1 MSLTA
6 LQAIHRRGIGIVVF
20 AETEVF
26 ERTDRHHPVDGVVEF
41 LPRLQANLFGTRTV
55 GFGKQSLDVLLLVVR
70 QRQADHVDVVLLD
83 RPHHGCAP
91 AAADIEQ
98 RHAGL
103 QTQLAECQV
112 DLGRLRLFERHV
124 VTLEVRAAIDLVA
137 VLPEPDEVEFE
148 LNLNEVRIDV
158 YRSSGS
164 GGQSVNTTD
173 SAVRV
178 THVPTGIVVAMQ
190 DEKSQLQNKTKALR
204 VLRARLYELERERQ
218 QAEQAAE
225 RRSQIGSGQRAEKI
239 RTYNFPENRLTDHR
253 VHLTVHRLDK
263 ILEGELDEF
272 TEALARDSLG
282 VTLGD
287 ALAAAT
293 ARLAEAGIES
303 ARLEAELLLARAC
316 DDCARA
322 LLYAEL
328 HRELS
333 PEQEAACD
341 ANVRRRVQR
350 EPLAYVLGEWGF
362 RRLTLKTDRRALI
375 PRPETEIV
383 VERALE
389 HIRDEPDPDVLDVG
403 TGTGAIALA
412 IADEHD
418 GARITAIDASPEA
431 LALAAENREL
441 TGVNGRVQLVEHDL
455 VVSNPP
461 YVDPDELAT
470 LQPEVRDW
478 EPRIALVARGATE
491 AVARAATE
499 ALRPGGWLVL
509 ETAAGTGE
517 RIRGLLDEL
526 GYERVTITPDL
537 AGRDR
542 VVEGKWK
549 G

>member
-1 MSLTA
+1 
-6 LQAIHRRGIGIVVF
+6 
-20 AETEVF
+20 
-26 ERTDRHHPVDGVVEF
+26 
-41 LPRLQANLFGTRTV
+41 
-55 GFGKQSLDVLLLVVR
+55 
-70 QRQADHVDVVLLD
+70 
-83 RPHHGCAP
+83 
-91 AAADIEQ
+91 
-98 RHAGL
+98 
-103 QTQLAECQV
+103 
-112 DLGRLRLFERHV
+112 
-124 VTLEVRAAIDLVA
+124 
-137 VLPEPDEVEFE
+137 
-148 LNLNEVRIDV
+148 
-158 YRSSGS
+158 
-164 GGQSVNTTD
+164 
-173 SAVRV
+173 
-178 THVPTGIVVAMQ
+178 
-190 DEKSQLQNKTKALR
+190 
-204 VLRARLYELERERQ
+204 
-218 QAEQAAE
+218 
-225 RRSQIGSGQRAEKI
+225 
-239 RTYNFPENRLTDHR
+239 
-253 VHLTVHRLDK
+253 
-263 ILEGELDEF
+263 
-272 TEALARDSLG
+272 

-333 PEQEAACD
+333 PEQEAAFD

-431 LALAAENREL
+431 LALAAENRDL
-441 TGVNGRVQLVEHDL
+441 TGVDGRVQLVEHDLTSGLGESQFDL